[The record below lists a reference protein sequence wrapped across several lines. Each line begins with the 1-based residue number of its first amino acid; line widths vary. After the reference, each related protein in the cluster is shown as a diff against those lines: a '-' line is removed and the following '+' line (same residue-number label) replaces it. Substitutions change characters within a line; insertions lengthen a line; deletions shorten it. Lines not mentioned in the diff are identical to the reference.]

1 MNKETLKD
9 MFLPGLLFGI
19 FIYIFYPVWQNLI
32 TVWGNSDD
40 YSHGF
45 FIVPISLYIIW
56 TKKNVM
62 KETPLKPSWYGFF
75 LMIFSLVFYILS
87 QYGSIITL
95 APISMLLFIIGIIIF
110 LFGFGML
117 KVIGFPLFF
126 LFLMIPVPGQIYSAV
141 TIPLQLFVTKTTVE
155 MARLL
160 SIPILREGNVIHLA
174 NTTLQ
179 VVNACSGLRSMIS
192 LFALCTIFGYFTL
205 QTNIFKIILCA
216 SSIFAAIIVNI
227 FRVLIMVLAHHYYS
241 YDLAH
246 GEIHTVFGI
255 VVFTLALAIVYLTQ
269 LFLSFGEKRFDFN
282 KQK

>member
-1 MNKETLKD
+1 M
-9 MFLPGLLFGI
+9 
-19 FIYIFYPVWQNLI
+19 
-32 TVWGNSDD
+32 
-40 YSHGF
+40 
-45 FIVPISLYIIW
+45 
-56 TKKNVM
+56 
-62 KETPLKPSWYGFF
+62 
-75 LMIFSLVFYILS
+75 
-87 QYGSIITL
+87 
-95 APISMLLFIIGIIIF
+95 
-110 LFGFGML
+110 
-117 KVIGFPLFF
+117 FF
-126 LFLMIPVPGQIYSAV
+126 LFLMITVPGQIYSAV